1 MRSVSTA
8 DQASSVVLEDAAVMQ
23 SRVAQAIA
31 SLRETVR
38 ESSMI
43 AARSRTILA
52 GLKAPK
58 MSRFCA
64 CGSVDVYTTLIT
76 PRVIYR
82 RCRGCGN
89 IWAWNAGDQVSAGA

>member
-1 MRSVSTA
+1 M
-8 DQASSVVLEDAAVMQ
+8 VLKDAAELR

-31 SLRETVR
+31 SLRETAR

-64 CGSVDVYTTLIT
+64 CGSIDAYTTLVT

-89 IWAWNAGDQVSAGA
+89 IWAWNAAEQVSGGAGA